1 MLTAANVSSEMAVN
15 YFIKNY
21 YHQGKSRWSGEGAVK
36 LGLSGAVENQ
46 QAFKNVIEGR
56 SPNGHEQ
63 LNTRVLK
70 PDERRAALDCTFSA
84 PKSVS
89 LMALVGGDERLIAA
103 HHQAL
108 KKVLTLMEQR
118 YAITRVTQG
127 DSRYRVNTANLVVA
141 EFDHIESRSLD
152 PHLHSHC
159 LVMNTTE
166 ASGKWMSLINSEI
179 FANKKFLGMAYQSYL
194 ATEVIKL
201 GYEVEPRQHGQFE
214 IKGFK
219 EQDLEAF
226 SKRRQQIIGTGAST
240 TWAEREKIWD
250 TTRQRKQK
258 VTESELKS
266 LWHEEAA
273 ALGISFVQPSEPN
286 SFVQDSFS
294 QQTLEDA
301 LDNAIAHCSERNVA
315 FKQEDLEKFILR
327 ERLFTDVTAIEPL
340 IKQHQELIALPGMQ
354 LQYTTWAAVK
364 RELATIELMQS
375 GQSKVNPICSK
386 EVIERQLEKTS
397 LNLGQRQA
405 VSLAATTTDQFI
417 AWQGVAGAG
426 KTFALKELNAI
437 ALAQG
442 YTVKGFAPS
451 SMAAKVLSE
460 ELGIHSET
468 VASLLVGEPAQVV
481 EANQIWIVDEAGL
494 LSAKDAH
501 ALLER
506 ATLLGARLLLV
517 GDTKQLSAVEAGNP
531 FKSLQQAGI
540 QTAHLTQSNRQRN
553 PELKIAVDLLADGR
567 VEAGFKQLETIGSI
581 LEVSPDTK
589 LETIAADYIA
599 LAKEQRARTLVLA
612 GTNVEKLAL
621 TQAIRGKLK
630 EEGSLGATAN
640 ISQLQ
645 AKNLTLVQMRYTHNF
660 ELGDVVMPTRN
671 YKRRGLEKG
680 QIYEVVSK
688 DLDRLTL
695 RTSAGTHLEVDT
707 NFDKAVY
714 QCDEIEIAVGDCL
727 QWKKNDR
734 QLQRR
739 NGQEFIVTAIEG
751 DSAQIEYKDTKIT
764 ETINLKLAQNLD
776 YALVSTIYSS
786 QGKTT
791 DLALIAADYTIGQE
805 SFYVAISRARHN
817 VKLYT
822 KDKSELLELAHSSK
836 AKDNALELLMN
847 SLKVE
852 LQQKSQS
859 EAITASVSP
868 RANQPIVKLEV
879 AIAEPVLKAQPPITE
894 QVSLS
899 VSQPVS
905 RTAPLVTTS
914 LETVAKPTLKE
925 KHRDDRKSPVFEK
938 PVLKTAVPT
947 EPFWTP
953 NQTEKIPNF
962 IEPKHWQEFESSAI
976 HPNITALNFESLQ
989 FNYTGGEHE
998 AWERLMVS
1006 EKLNR
1011 TNTGRLTD
1019 GFIRAYSHLDAGGW
1033 WCDAGVDARTFADL
1047 KPGEKPPIK
1056 RWGCYKPNQ
1065 PRPKKDESGQI
1076 IEGKFIK
1083 YEHPPKVDLSIFLLN
1098 VPDQIA
1104 ERIYSKHKINP
1115 SVSDRQ
1121 SGFWYCVWKHNIP
1134 CAIAEGAK
1142 KAASLLSQGHAAIGL
1157 PGISA
1162 GYRTPKDEFGK
1173 KIGKSYLHEELA
1185 VFATPSREIKFC
1197 FDYETKPETK
1207 LNIERDISVTGRLL
1221 QKAGARVKVVS
1232 LPGPSKGVDDF
1243 IVASGPL
1250 AYEKL
1255 SHQAM
1260 KLRDWQQHNQHS
1272 KVAAIEPL
1280 KLQFKESS
1288 LQQTSPNQPIG
1299 QTHDNQQQPNPDTVL
1314 NREDRG
1320 IINLS
1325 RETEQEFR
1333 AVRNQKLSTHRENSE
1348 LRGSPAT
1355 EVERVLTAVSRDIEC
1370 QEIEQLGAI
1379 SARINPSSTD
1389 GRLRGQ
1395 RAANF
1400 SRQVNPEDSAIIDGA
1415 ASDVSF
1421 EQNGNAK
1428 RPTTEQLLNAITE
1441 NIQQSVVDDALVE
1454 TLPQLTEQLYGY
1466 QQHFLG
1472 ARTRLDDFGAV
1483 IASIEQQISSKR
1495 TVDVI
1500 SDFIEQSVVE
1510 STLITLLPELLEQL
1524 SQGSQQLAHR
1534 TAIAQQSELSSSQKT
1549 VWAIAENIEQSL
1561 VESTLSI
1568 ALPLLIKQLSPLR
1581 QQQKGVRSRFDDL
1594 EAVITQI
1601 EQRLSSQ
1608 RVIDAITQNVEYSA
1622 VSSALTVTLPQ
1633 LIKQF
1638 SPLRQQLKKGI
1649 ATFDKIFTAIEPLS
1663 QRLDLQKTIDII
1675 AEDIEQLAVES
1686 ALSETLPQL
1695 IDQLS
1700 QHHQHIS
1707 GRITKFDDL
1716 ETAIS
1721 QFEQHLSTKKTVL
1734 SVVENIEQ
1742 SLVESALAETLPR
1755 LIEQLSKTCQQ
1766 QKALK
1771 PAFDKI
1777 STRIEHEIQYLS
1789 SQRAVDVI
1797 AQNIEQ
1803 SLVESI
1809 ITETLPQLIKQ
1820 LSQTCQQLKGR
1831 TTFDGLGVAITQI
1844 QQRLDSQKTVDTIIE
1859 NIEDSAVESALTG
1872 TLPQLIKQFSQTCQQ
1887 LKGTRTKFE
1896 NLETAITQFEQR
1908 LDSQR
1913 IIDPILENIEDSA
1926 VESALTETLPQLIK
1940 QFSQYHQQLKG
1951 GKTRFHGLEAAI
1963 TQIEQQLSSQRTIL
1977 SIAQSIEQSLVES
1990 IITET
1995 LPQLIKQ
2002 LSQFSQQLK
2011 GGKTTFNQF
2020 QQLLDNELIG
2030 YLTQKTRTS
2039 EHLVLNAISDYVAQ
2053 ETVASYETVSAL
2065 SKLKEL
2071 LGMSQ
2076 SQTLTEFTTALQK
2089 VLELIENLEDH
2100 QNHEEE
2106 NVQPLSLRLTTN
2118 IEVETELS
2126 KESVKLHLKKMIQGL
2141 AREQLAEVVMEV
2153 GKYVK
2158 GEKVT
2163 EKKVSELFTSVTTD
2177 AKALSF
2183 EQKMN
2188 IVRQLIKDDKP
2199 SIMKR
2204 LGINSPSPDDNEEH
2218 LRFRR

>member
-1 MLTAANVSSEMAVN
+1 M
-15 YFIKNY
+15 
-21 YHQGKSRWSGEGAVK
+21 
-36 LGLSGAVENQ
+36 
-46 QAFKNVIEGR
+46 
-56 SPNGHEQ
+56 
-63 LNTRVLK
+63 
-70 PDERRAALDCTFSA
+70 D
-84 PKSVS
+84 
-89 LMALVGGDERLIAA
+89 
-103 HHQAL
+103 
-108 KKVLTLMEQR
+108 
-118 YAITRVTQG
+118 
-127 DSRYRVNTANLVVA
+127 
-141 EFDHIESRSLD
+141 
-152 PHLHSHC
+152 
-159 LVMNTTE
+159 
-166 ASGKWMSLINSEI
+166 
-179 FANKKFLGMAYQSYL
+179 
-194 ATEVIKL
+194 
-201 GYEVEPRQHGQFE
+201 
-214 IKGFK
+214 
-219 EQDLEAF
+219 
-226 SKRRQQIIGTGAST
+226 
-240 TWAEREKIWD
+240 
-250 TTRQRKQK
+250 
-258 VTESELKS
+258 
-266 LWHEEAA
+266 
-273 ALGISFVQPSEPN
+273 
-286 SFVQDSFS
+286 
-294 QQTLEDA
+294 
-301 LDNAIAHCSERNVA
+301 
-315 FKQEDLEKFILR
+315 
-327 ERLFTDVTAIEPL
+327 
-340 IKQHQELIALPGMQ
+340 
-354 LQYTTWAAVK
+354 
-364 RELATIELMQS
+364 
-375 GQSKVNPICSK
+375 
-386 EVIERQLEKTS
+386 
-397 LNLGQRQA
+397 
-405 VSLAATTTDQFI
+405 
-417 AWQGVAGAG
+417 
-426 KTFALKELNAI
+426 
-437 ALAQG
+437 
-442 YTVKGFAPS
+442 
-451 SMAAKVLSE
+451 
-460 ELGIHSET
+460 
-468 VASLLVGEPAQVV
+468 
-481 EANQIWIVDEAGL
+481 
-494 LSAKDAH
+494 
-501 ALLER
+501 
-506 ATLLGARLLLV
+506 
-517 GDTKQLSAVEAGNP
+517 
-531 FKSLQQAGI
+531 
-540 QTAHLTQSNRQRN
+540 
-553 PELKIAVDLLADGR
+553 
-567 VEAGFKQLETIGSI
+567 
-581 LEVSPDTK
+581 
-589 LETIAADYIA
+589 
-599 LAKEQRARTLVLA
+599 
-612 GTNVEKLAL
+612 
-621 TQAIRGKLK
+621 
-630 EEGSLGATAN
+630 
-640 ISQLQ
+640 
-645 AKNLTLVQMRYTHNF
+645 
-660 ELGDVVMPTRN
+660 
-671 YKRRGLEKG
+671 
-680 QIYEVVSK
+680 
-688 DLDRLTL
+688 
-695 RTSAGTHLEVDT
+695 VDT
-707 NFDKAVY
+707 AFEKAVY
-714 QCDEIEIAVGDCL
+714 QSHQIEIAVGDRL

-734 QLQRR
+734 QLGRR
-739 NGQEFIVTAIEG
+739 NGQEFTVTGIDLNIVQIKYADERTECI
-751 DSAQIEYKDTKIT
+751 SLAQ
-764 ETINLKLAQNLD
+764 AQNLD
-776 YALVSTIYSS
+776 YALVSTTYSS
-786 QGKTT
+786 QGKTA
-791 DLALIAADYTIGQE
+791 DRVLISADFTIGQE
-805 SFYVAISRARHN
+805 SFYVAASRARHEL
-817 VKLYT
+817 KIYT
-822 KDKSELLELAHSSK
+822 EDPTRLVELAQQSK
-836 AKDNALELLMN
+836 AKENALELLRKQVHN
-847 SLKVE
+847 STLRQRQ
-852 LQQKSQS
+852 LSPQL
-859 EAITASVSP
+859 AITINISDE
-868 RANQPIVKLEV
+868 LV
-879 AIAEPVLKAQPPITE
+879 APVLKSDPVLKTQTVINTQVLKTPKSGEEPETKPICQKEMTTE
-894 QVSLS
+894 I
-899 VSQPVS
+899 PV
-905 RTAPLVTTS
+905 V
-914 LETVAKPTLKE
+914 KLKE
-925 KHRDDRKSPVFEK
+925 IELPPTVTKPHIDK
-938 PVLKTAVPT
+938 PVLKSAVPT
-947 EPFWTP
+947 EAFWTP
-953 NQTEKIPNF
+953 HKSKDIPNF
-962 IEPKHWQEFESSAI
+962 IEPKHWQEFANSAI
-976 HPNITALNFESLQ
+976 HPDIAAKNFESLQ
-989 FNYTGGEHE
+989 FNYAGGEHE

-1019 GFIRAYSHLDAGGW
+1019 GFIKAYSHLDAGGW
-1033 WCDAGVDARTFADL
+1033 WCDAGVDARTFANL

-1083 YEHPPKVDLSIFLLN
+1083 YEHPPKVELSIFLLD
-1098 VPDQIA
+1098 VPDDIA
-1104 ERIYSKHKINP
+1104 ERIYSKHKVNP
-1115 SVSDRQ
+1115 SDSDRQ
-1121 SGFWYCVWKHNIP
+1121 SGFWYCVWKYNLP

-1221 QKAGARVKVVS
+1221 QKLGARVKIVS

-1272 KVAAIEPL
+1272 KVAAIEPP
-1280 KLQFKESS
+1280 KLQLKESS

-1299 QTHDNQQQPNPDTVL
+1299 QTHDNQQQPNPDTVI

-1333 AVRNQKLSTHRENSE
+1333 AVRNQELSTHRKNSE

-1355 EVERVLTAVSRDIEC
+1355 EVERLLTAVSRDIEC
-1370 QEIEQLGAI
+1370 QEVLELRAI

-1389 GRLRGQ
+1389 DWLRGQ
-1395 RAANF
+1395 RATNF

-1441 NIQQSVVDDALVE
+1441 DIQQSVVDDALVE

-1466 QQHFLG
+1466 QQHLRG
-1472 ARTRLDDFGAV
+1472 ARTRLDHFGAV
-1483 IASIEQQISSKR
+1483 IASIEQQILSKR

-1510 STLITLLPELLEQL
+1510 STLTTLLPQRREQL
-1524 SQGSQQLAHR
+1524 SQGSQQLAHT

-1549 VWAIAENIEQSL
+1549 VWAIAENIEYLAVSSAL
-1561 VESTLSI
+1561 TETL
-1568 ALPLLIKQLSPLR
+1568 PQLIEQLSPLR

-1608 RVIDAITQNVEYSA
+1608 RAIDAITQNVEYSA

-1695 IDQLS
+1695 IEQLS

-1734 SVVENIEQ
+1734 SVLENIEQ

-1789 SQRAVDVI
+1789 SQRTVDAI

-1809 ITETLPQLIKQ
+1809 ITETLPQLIEQ
-1820 LSQTCQQLKGR
+1820 LSKTCLSHKGR
-1831 TTFDGLGVAITQI
+1831 TTFEGLGVAITQI
-1844 QQRLDSQKTVDTIIE
+1844 EQRLDSQKTVDPIIE
-1859 NIEDSAVESALTG
+1859 NIEYSAVESALIE
-1872 TLPQLIKQFSQTCQQ
+1872 TLPQLIEQLSQYHQQ
-1887 LKGTRTKFE
+1887 LKGGKTRFHG
-1896 NLETAITQFEQR
+1896 LEAAITQIEQQ
-1908 LDSQR
+1908 LSSQR
-1913 IIDPILENIEDSA
+1913 TILSIVEDIEYSA
-1926 VESALTETLPQLIK
+1926 VESTLTETLPQLIK

-1963 TQIEQQLSSQRTIL
+1963 TQIEQRLDSQRTIL

-2011 GGKTTFNQF
+2011 VGKTTFNQF
-2020 QQLLDNELIG
+2020 QQLLDNEFVG

-2039 EHLVLNAISDYVAQ
+2039 EHLALNAISDYVAQ

-2071 LGMSQ
+2071 LGVSQ
-2076 SQTLTEFTTALQK
+2076 SQTYTEFTTALQK
-2089 VLELIENLEDH
+2089 ILDLTEKWGHH
-2100 QNHEEE
+2100 QNHSQG
-2106 NVQPLSLRLTTN
+2106 NVQSLS
-2118 IEVETELS
+2118 IEVETELL
-2126 KESVKLHLKKMIQGL
+2126 KESVKSHIKQVIHGL
-2141 AREQLAEVVMEV
+2141 DIERLAALVMEV

-2163 EKKVSELFTSVTTD
+2163 GAKVSELFTSVTTD
-2177 AKALSF
+2177 AKALTF

-2188 IVRQLIKDDKP
+2188 IVRQLIKDEKP

-2204 LGINSPSPDDNEEH
+2204 LGINSPSPNDNEEH